1 MHVAQLRSDI
11 CVVEPVEHLAVRLER
26 RGHGAVRVDYF
37 AAHGLGVVR
46 QLEIPKAVPG
56 KPRHAL
62 FALFRVAIFVFLN
75 LPAVAGIEIQRAVR
89 VYFLA
94 ASDGY
99 IRAVNRCRNN
109 RVAGNILAHV
119 IYRNFAE
126 VKELYGLYHALHSVR
141 RAVLNEKFRL
151 VRRGF
156 DNILKAAVR
165 RQLVRKAH
173 VVNLTEIYVIF
184 DYAAL
189 FPFKA
194 FIGNK
199 SIFFAAFILG
209 VDFIAELYVAVF
221 CEPLGAAL
229 LLGEPAAA
237 ENDADIIFAVNNK
250 FGYVISHGVCAVR
263 QLV

>member
-1 MHVAQLRSDI
+1 MN
-11 CVVEPVEHLAVRLER
+11 
-26 RGHGAVRVDYF
+26 YF
-37 AAHGLGVVR
+37 ATHRLGVVR

-99 IRAVNRCRNN
+99 ICAVNRCRNN

-126 VKELYGLYHALHSVR
+126 VKELYGLYCALHSVR
-141 RAVLNEKFRL
+141 RAVLNEKFSL
-151 VRRGF
+151 MRRGF

-173 VVNLTEIYVIF
+173 VVNLAEIYVIF

-199 SIFFAAFILG
+199 SIFFAALILG

-221 CEPLGAAL
+221 REPLGAAL

-250 FGYVISHGVCAVR
+250 FRYVISHGVCAVR